1 MTSMDADTFRFFL
14 TTDNHLGF
22 QEKDPRR
29 CHDTFVTF
37 EECLRAAATEHQ
49 VDAILLSGDLFHESK
64 PSLNVMNRSIGLL
77 RKYVMGNR
85 PIGFSLL
92 SDPAINFPGHPVPCA
107 NFQDPN
113 LNVSVPVF
121 TIHGNHD
128 DPLGEK
134 SPSPVDVLAASGLV
148 NHFGHVA
155 SVDEVIVRPVLL
167 QKGRTFVALYGL
179 GAMHDQ
185 RLHRCFERRQVQF
198 LKPLHPPPVSG
209 ARWFNI
215 LLFHQNRGVRVG
227 AGAGAV
233 GSQAKAGIP
242 EAMLRGY
249 GFDLVIWGNEHEQLM
264 MPQSS
269 EGFDIV
275 QPGSTVMTSLSAGES
290 NPKQYG
296 ILEIRGPQYRVT
308 PYSLRSIRPVVRRQ
322 VELWRDQPHARSTA
336 AVEEYLRSIADE
348 MLGEAEDMIAR
359 IPDEVLNFHPD
370 IKFPLMRLSVDFSS
384 PDGGPQYPQPNAIRF
399 GQQFMDVV
407 VNAADVL
414 KPMKPKV
421 MRQAVSNPNALAGGA
436 ADVVPEQTTRHLLV
450 TDIRSKIASV
460 FNANAR
466 DACCLLSE
474 PEVASSIY
482 LFADKDDRDAIN
494 VTLDRL
500 WQESNKSIWKTLR
513 KGKEDLALLREDK
526 VRELALKYKVETT
539 KKYAETSG
547 DDLVADLAPT
557 ANNKVGNVAAAAAQ
571 RGGHAD
577 DGFVHQLLGFGG
589 GSEHR
594 LGAPLPSHA
603 NAVGQIELDADDGPA
618 VDAEEEARIDAE
630 LDAEL
635 DRLLPKG
642 MLSGKQG
649 VAGVSSGA
657 RVDDDDIVVLPEP
670 ATRGRGSRGGRGGGR
685 GAARGAD
692 AASSKSKRPRGD
704 DDGEVEFVSQRPAPT
719 SSKKANGAA
728 AAPAGPQLALTKGPV
743 PAPKA
748 PPTAGQPSTAGGIQS
763 IVANWTR

>member
-1 MTSMDADTFRFFL
+1 M
-14 TTDNHLGF
+14 
-22 QEKDPRR
+22 
-29 CHDTFVTF
+29 
-37 EECLRAAATEHQ
+37 EHQ

-64 PSLNVMNRSIGLL
+64 PSLHVMNRSIGLL

-92 SDPAINFPGHPVPCA
+92 SDPAVNFPSHPVPCA

-128 DPLGEK
+128 DPLGDK
-134 SPSPVDVLAASGLV
+134 SPSPVDVLASSGLV

-167 QKGRTFVALYGL
+167 QKGSTFVAIYGL

-198 LKPLHPPPVSG
+198 LKPLNPPPVSG

-215 LLFHQNRGVRVG
+215 LLFHQNRGIR
-227 AGAGAV
+227 AGGGPGGAV

-242 EAMLRGY
+242 ESMLRGY

-264 MPQSS
+264 VPQGS
-269 EGFDIV
+269 EGFDII
-275 QPGSTVMTSLSAGES
+275 QPGSTIMTSLSAGES

-296 ILEIRGPQYRVT
+296 ILEVRGPQYRVT
-308 PYSLRSIRPVVRRQ
+308 PHPLRSIRPVVRRQ

-348 MLGEAEDMIAR
+348 MLGEAEEMIAR

-370 IKFPLMRLSVDFSS
+370 IKFPLMRLSVDYSS

-421 MRQAVSNPNALAGGA
+421 TRQAVSNPNGLVAGGA
-436 ADVVPEQTTRHLLV
+436 NVVPENTTRHLQV

-494 VTLDRL
+494 ATVERL

-513 KGKEDLALLREDK
+513 KGKEDLSLLREDK

-539 KKYAETSG
+539 RRYAETSG
-547 DDLVADLAPT
+547 DDLAADIAP
-557 ANNKVGNVAAAAAQ
+557 AAAAELKQ
-571 RGGHAD
+571 QQQQQLGRREHPD
-577 DGFVHQLLGFGG
+577 DAAVHQLLGFAGG
-589 GSEHR
+589 ASEHR
-594 LGAPLPSHA
+594 MGVPLPTHTA
-603 NAVGQIELDADDGPA
+603 AVGQIELDGEGAGAEVSP
-618 VDAEEEARIDAE
+618 EEEARIDAE

-642 MLSGKQG
+642 MLGQQQPPMTARATG
-649 VAGVSSGA
+649 
-657 RVDDDDIVVLPEP
+657 RVDDDDIVIVQEP
-670 ATRGRGSRGGRGGGR
+670 AARGRGRGSRGGAAAASSRGGR
-685 GAARGAD
+685 GGAAA
-692 AASSKSKRPRGD
+692 KRPRGGD
-704 DDGEVEFVSQRPAPT
+704 DDDVEFVSQRPAPA
-719 SSKKANGAA
+719 SAAGKKTV
-728 AAPAGPQLALTKGPV
+728 PTGPQLALTKAPV
-743 PAPKA
+743 PPPRAPTGA
-748 PPTAGQPSTAGGIQS
+748 TGGIQN